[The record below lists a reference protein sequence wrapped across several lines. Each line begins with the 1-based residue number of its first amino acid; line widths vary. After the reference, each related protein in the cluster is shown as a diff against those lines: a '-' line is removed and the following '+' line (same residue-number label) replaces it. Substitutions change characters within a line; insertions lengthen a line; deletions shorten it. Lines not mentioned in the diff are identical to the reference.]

1 MDIPRR
7 TLGATAAAAFASL
20 PAASPA
26 RAAAPDLHQG
36 FKTYPLIVGHRGA
49 SGERPE
55 STLLAFRQAIAE
67 GADVIEPDLVL
78 TKDGHLV
85 VRHEN
90 DISQTTDVASRPEF
104 AARKA
109 TKVIDGQKITGWFT
123 EDFTLAEIKTI
134 RCRERLPQLRP
145 QSAKFD
151 GQEQIAT
158 YQQVID
164 LAKAESARLKRTIG
178 TYPEMKHPTYFAGI
192 GLPVEQRLAD
202 ILKTNGLDR
211 TDSPVFVQCFEVA
224 PLKTFKTLSNAPRIQ
239 LVSRGDGPAD
249 DTRVRYAD
257 MISASG
263 LKAMA
268 TYATGVGPEWPMVIP
283 TAPDGGLG
291 PATSLV
297 ADAHAAG
304 LAVHPWTVRAENTFL
319 PPKLRRGPDP
329 AAHGDV
335 AAVYK
340 ALYAAGIDGLF
351 SDFPGL
357 AAKARG

>member
-1 MDIPRR
+1 MDITRR

-145 QSAKFD
+145 DSAKFD